1 MIQLEN
7 LSKEHILD
15 LMVKIFKT
23 INEDKCSFGVTEDE
37 IMIIYTSVIST
48 LQFCYINEAN
58 SESERNA
65 VKLKISNESKPIGL
79 LFDEIIENARKENA
93 KTVNS

>member
-1 MIQLEN
+1 MIQIEN
-7 LSKEHILD
+7 LNKEHILD

-37 IMIIYTSVIST
+37 FMVIYTSVIST
-48 LQFCYINEAN
+48 LQFCYMNEAN

-65 VKLKISNESKPIGL
+65 AKLKILNESKPLGL
-79 LFDEIIENARKENA
+79 LFDEIIENEYKFIN
-93 KTVNS
+93 VY